1 MHSEYDVCEAV
12 CRQTFVMRQFPE
24 VKHVILDEAHHY
36 EQPRR
41 GTSWLHKAR
50 QIVRQHDRRR
60 PGYLWLFTDSHQ
72 LNHIFNTGM
81 PTEDLQQP
89 EFLLKSVIRN
99 SGEVFEYTKRHLT
112 PQRGSVQ
119 HHPAL
124 GHDFKGEKVSV
135 RHYTKSS
142 KSQLQFL
149 HEIIRGLIEE
159 GYELRDIAVLFSK
172 RDCIPDRSFDYPYCS
187 ATGNSSDKVVVS
199 TVRKYSGLE
208 RPVVVL
214 VDLECSLPEGCNVR
228 PFQYCAQ
235 TRAMVKLIIVR
246 CDKCK
251 RICQSQR

>member
-1 MHSEYDVCEAV
+1 MHSEYDVCKAV
-12 CRQTFVMRQFPE
+12 CRQTFVKRPFPE
-24 VKHVILDEAHHY
+24 VRHVILDEAHNY
-36 EQPRR
+36 EQPG

-60 PGYLWLFTDSHQ
+60 PGYLWVFTDSHQ

-99 SGEVFEYTKRHLT
+99 SGEVFEYTKKHLT
-112 PQRGSVQ
+112 PQTGIVQ
-119 HHPAL
+119 HYPAL

-135 RHYTKSS
+135 RHYTS

-172 RDCIPDRSFDYPYCS
+172 RDCIPDRSFGYPYCS
-187 ATGNSSDKVVVS
+187 ATGNSSDKVVLS

-208 RPVVVL
+208 RPVVVV
-214 VDLECSLPEGCNVR
+214 VDLECSLPEGCNMR

-251 RICQSQR
+251 RICQSQRQ